1 MMEGEPI
8 EEAQSQAESE
18 AHLETLL
25 EEHEDY
31 SPPRPG
37 DIRGGTIIQIG
48 PEGALVNIGFKREG
62 FAPRDDLNQLHRAEM
77 EELQVG
83 DEVPVLILR
92 IGSDEGYVPV
102 SIHKAR
108 LAEDWIKAEKLLKSR
123 EVHEAEISGY
133 NRGGLTV
140 RFGRIRGF
148 VPLSHIVGLPR
159 RMGETER
166 RARLK
171 EMVGQMTGLQVIEVD
186 RRRRRLIFSQ
196 RQAHRSYQRLQK
208 QRLLEELTEGQV
220 ITGVVN
226 SITNFGAFVD
236 LGGADGLVH
245 ISELSWGR
253 IDDPREV
260 VKIGDEVE
268 VRVLNVDLDR
278 KRIAL
283 SLKQTGN
290 DPWETVEQRYQ
301 ENQLVQGRVTQVSA
315 IGAFVELEPGVEG
328 LLHVSELVGAPAVV
342 PQEVLE
348 PGDEVLVKIVRLER
362 KRRRVGLSA
371 RRVQREEWERWAAE
385 KAAQEEQKEAEA
397 PEQPE
402 DETPT
407 AEIEQAEADAA
418 EADATEADAAK
429 VDVVEVDAAE
439 AETAQVDVVEVDAAE
454 AETAQV
460 DMVEVE
466 ETKVEAADAEALTSE
481 AESSEPADEAE
492 TTEDEPPAV
501 EPAPAE
507 PGEEAEATESEP
519 PADETEPVTSEP
531 DDEEPEVAE
540 DETSDHTEEVTEAA
554 DTPEPES
561 ADTGDDAEQESADT
575 KEQGPD
581 QVEGDE
587 PTE

>member
-1 MMEGEPI
+1 MEGEPI
-8 EEAQSQAESE
+8 DEGQAQAEPPE
-18 AHLETLL
+18 ASLETLQEEGQAQPEPEATLGTLL

-92 IGSDEGYVPV
+92 VGSDEGYVPV

-108 LAEDWIKAEKLLKSR
+108 LAEDWIKAEKLLKSG

-159 RMGETER
+159 RMGETDR

-208 QRLLEELTEGQV
+208 QRLLEELAEGQV
-220 ITGVVN
+220 IKGVVN

-260 VKIGDEVE
+260 VRIGDEVE
-268 VRVLNVDLDR
+268 VKVLSVDLDR

-290 DPWETVEQRYQ
+290 DPWETIEQRYQ
-301 ENQLVQGRVTQVSA
+301 ENKLVQGKVTQVSA

-348 PGDEVLVKIVRLER
+348 SGDEVLVKVVRLEKR
-362 KRRRVGLSA
+362 RRRVGLSA

-385 KAAQEEQKEAEA
+385 KAAQEEQIEAEPQEQPEEEAPVVETEPVEAEMAEGEAPTAEEEETPEPEDEIEAAEEEPSETEEAPVEEETEVSEA
-397 PEQPE
+397 PEEEVESAEPE
-402 DETPT
+402 D
-407 AEIEQAEADAA
+407 
-418 EADATEADAAK
+418 
-429 VDVVEVDAAE
+429 E
-439 AETAQVDVVEVDAAE
+439 AETAE
-454 AETAQV
+454 
-460 DMVEVE
+460 
-466 ETKVEAADAEALTSE
+466 
-481 AESSEPADEAE
+481 
-492 TTEDEPPAV
+492 
-501 EPAPAE
+501 
-507 PGEEAEATESEP
+507 
-519 PADETEPVTSEP
+519 
-531 DDEEPEVAE
+531 
-540 DETSDHTEEVTEAA
+540 
-554 DTPEPES
+554 TPEPES
-561 ADTGDDAEQESADT
+561 ADPGDADTDQEPTDTEEQEQD
-575 KEQGPD
+575 PD